1 VWEQIVLDDHRKRD
15 DTLTDYTDGMY
26 FKEHPFFT
34 DHPSALRLHFYED
47 EVVLVNPIG
56 PKRTKYKICAF
67 YYTVGNISGKYCS
80 NLSHIHLALL
90 VRHSFVKAVGLE
102 TILQPLLDDLKKL
115 STEGFTVIHD
125 DVEHTM
131 HAALATISCDN
142 LSAHM
147 IGRFSVFQ

>member
-1 VWEQIVLDDHRKRD
+1 MWEQIVLDDHRKRD
-15 DTLTDYTDGMY
+15 DTLKDDTDGMY
-26 FKEHPFFT
+26 FKEQPFFT

-67 YYTVGNISGKYCS
+67 YYTVGNIGGKYCS
-80 NLSHIHLALL
+80 NLSRIHLALL
-90 VRHSFVKAVGLE
+90 VGLE
-102 TILQPLLDDLKKL
+102 TALQPLLDDLKKL

-131 HAALATISCDN
+131 HAALATIPCDN
-142 LSAHM
+142 LSAHV